1 MRRNVNDMIRAV
13 VLCGGESKRMGT
25 DKGLLPIGT
34 DNWVKLAFRKL
45 EQLNIPVCVS
55 VNAMQL
61 PAYSHFFS
69 PAQLVID
76 QTSAK
81 GPLKGLLSV
90 HLQHPDDDLLLLA
103 CDMTDMDTATLN
115 ALMDTTSAFPGFDYY
130 LYEREDFME
139 PLCAIY
145 TSASLKMLYQELM
158 TDSLPGFSMHKL
170 IKKGN
175 YKTLPILNLNT
186 FSNHNT
192 ATF

>member
-1 MRRNVNDMIRAV
+1 MIRGV

-25 DKGLLPIGT
+25 DKGLLLIGS
-34 DNWVKLAFRKL
+34 DNWATLAFRKL

-55 VNAMQL
+55 VNARQW
-61 PAYSHFFS
+61 PAYSQVFPS
-69 PAQLVID
+69 AELVMD

-90 HLQHPDDDLLLLA
+90 HLKYPDDDLLLLA
-103 CDMTDMDTATLN
+103 CDMTDMDKATLN
-115 ALMDTTSAFPGFDYY
+115 ALLDATTAFPGFDIY
-130 LYEREDFME
+130 LYERDDFME

-145 TSASLKMLYQELM
+145 TSASLKILYHELI

-170 IKKGN
+170 IKKGK

-192 ATF
+192 ATI